1 VGRSR
6 VLAWLLA
13 RPCPVCFTLLASC
26 PVVALCPYTTLFRS
40 LPRVLAVKVTRQ
52 VLEVVPGV
60 SVQGLGATA
69 ELEPDGRVETTRLTM
84 PRGALLGALSV
95 SATVTVQERGLLAG
109 VEAGQS
115 SVVEVVRAVTMTVS
129 LPLLVACTE
138 VGSGFFPYAT
148 LFRSRV
154 LAVKVTRQVLE
165 VVPGVSVQ
173 GLGATAEL
181 EPDGLVRSEKR
192 RVGRGGSLGAVS
204 VSATVTV
211 QERVLLA
218 GVEAGQS
225 SVVDVVRAVTMTVS
239 LPLLVA
245 CTEVGAWL

>member
-1 VGRSR
+1 
-6 VLAWLLA
+6 
-13 RPCPVCFTLLASC
+13 
-26 PVVALCPYTTLFRS
+26 
-40 LPRVLAVKVTRQ
+40 
-52 VLEVVPGV
+52 
-60 SVQGLGATA
+60 
-69 ELEPDGRVETTRLTM
+69 M

-138 VGSGFFPYAT
+138 VGAGDRKSVVEGKSGD
-148 LFRSRV
+148 LGGRRII
-154 LAVKVTRQVLE
+154 KKKE

-181 EPDGLVRSEKR
+181 EPDGLVETTKLTMP
-192 RVGRGGSLGAVS
+192 RGALLGALS
-204 VSATVTV
+204 VSAPVTV
-211 QERVLLA
+211 QERGLLA

-225 SVVDVVRAVTMTVS
+225 SVVEVVRAVTMTVS

-245 CTEVGAWL
+245 CTEVGAGLFFFLMIRRPPRSTLFPYTTLFRSVPGVSVQGLGATAELEPDGLV